1 MRRHARNVRLK
12 IKEIFAK
19 DFPEVRGR
27 VKLLPNGPPV
37 PYPVQFRV
45 TGTEIEKVRLIADQ
59 VKAILRTNTN
69 AVGVNDNWN
78 ESVKVVRIDLDQNK
92 LRALGITSHTVMR
105 AANTILSGSTI
116 GQFRDNEKLID
127 IVLRQPV
134 EERATIT
141 ALSNASIPTASGK
154 AVPMSQ
160 LGTLQFVWEPG
171 VVWREGREWAI
182 TVQSDVIDGIQGP
195 TVSSQIDPQLKALRD
210 KLPPGYQIKLAG
222 AAADSGKA
230 QESIAVNVPLGH
242 FHCVHFVD
250 AAIT

>member
-1 MRRHARNVRLK
+1 
-12 IKEIFAK
+12 
-19 DFPEVRGR
+19 

-45 TGTEIEKVRLIADQ
+45 TGTEVEKVRFFADQ
-59 VKAILRTNTN
+59 VKEIMRRNPNTR
-69 AVGVNDNWN
+69 GVNDNWN

-182 TVQSDVIDGIQGP
+182 KS
-195 TVSSQIDPQLKALRD
+195 
-210 KLPPGYQIKLAG
+210 
-222 AAADSGKA
+222 
-230 QESIAVNVPLGH
+230 N
-242 FHCVHFVD
+242 
-250 AAIT
+250 